1 MWRGVVL
8 LGVCLRLILGML
20 RERRWSCGVVGVC
33 DGALSLALVVDVDL
47 LVTMNGDELRCE

>member
-1 MWRGVVL
+1 ML

>member
-1 MWRGVVL
+1 M
-8 LGVCLRLILGML
+8 
-20 RERRWSCGVVGVC
+20 VGVC